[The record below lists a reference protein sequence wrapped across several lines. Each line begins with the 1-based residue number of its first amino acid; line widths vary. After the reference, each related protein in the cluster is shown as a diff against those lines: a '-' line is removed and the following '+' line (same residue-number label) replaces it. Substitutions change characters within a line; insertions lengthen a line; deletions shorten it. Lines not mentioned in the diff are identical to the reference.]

1 MGARLSDAKRAA
13 ILADIKDGT
22 KSRNKI
28 ALEHD
33 VSAGT
38 VTNVAKEAG
47 LTTAFD
53 RSNVKKA
60 TAAAVADSKA
70 VRAATSRRFLDK
82 ANELLDQMDQPH
94 TAFAF
99 GGRDNVYAEHE
110 FAKPPVDALR
120 TLMTTA
126 AIAFDKHIAQ
136 DRHDTDDGSADLAN
150 VDAWLDSLTEGAGH

>member
-1 MGARLSDAKRAA
+1 MGARLSDKKRAA
-13 ILADIKDGT
+13 ILADIQDGT

-82 ANELLDQMDQPH
+82 ANELLDQMDRPH

-99 GGRDNVYAEHE
+99 GGRDNVYSEHE
-110 FAKPPVDALR
+110 FAKPP
-120 TLMTTA
+120 
-126 AIAFDKHIAQ
+126 
-136 DRHDTDDGSADLAN
+136 
-150 VDAWLDSLTEGAGH
+150 